1 MSTSSSG
8 SNSGDSGASF
18 GGLRLVFCS
27 TSSEPLHVEIE
38 REIHEDPASEHAESS
53 WPKRE
58 GYEWVH
64 KGVRNCFSKYRWS
77 RLLRSWLASVYLFER
92 GADINAVSIE
102 RVSGID
108 SVCHGREGFEDDFF
122 YVYACMFMK
131 LHVRLPFDEF
141 TMGVL
146 RRLNVAPTQLH
157 LNSWGSLQAF
167 KLICKAL
174 YLVPTP
180 ESFLYFYTTRSR
192 DPISWLS
199 LISRP
204 KVGLLDGF
212 TQSFK
217 KFKDG
222 FFRVRLLNGGRAL
235 YYDECGSPRFPF
247 YWTEMP
253 ARLDALSKDMLYV
266 ESRRVADILERLPTK
281 VLGKWVVCCYL
292 TDNPARDLCG
302 KLVLL
307 SVCSYWTN
315 LKIVFC
321 VGVMAHHARKVGG
334 EVDLFAKI
342 RDKLENAAKAEG
354 QSQAPNL
361 VGPVVDT
368 YAPAATKRPAPSKL
382 KGVGKDRKRLRAL
395 AKTGGVGS
403 SGSSNPDLGGFE
415 KNKVQMRKGVEIKL
429 SDEEVGVVE
438 AADPGLVMRALSE
451 YLAR

>member
-157 LNSWGSLQAF
+157 LNSWGSL
-167 KLICKAL
+167 
-174 YLVPTP
+174 
-180 ESFLYFYTTRSR
+180 
-192 DPISWLS
+192 
-199 LISRP
+199 
-204 KVGLLDGF
+204 
-212 TQSFK
+212 
-217 KFKDG
+217 
-222 FFRVRLLNGGRAL
+222 
-235 YYDECGSPRFPF
+235 
-247 YWTEMP
+247 
-253 ARLDALSKDMLYV
+253 
-266 ESRRVADILERLPTK
+266 
-281 VLGKWVVCCYL
+281 
-292 TDNPARDLCG
+292 
-302 KLVLL
+302 
-307 SVCSYWTN
+307 
-315 LKIVFC
+315 
-321 VGVMAHHARKVGG
+321 
-334 EVDLFAKI
+334 
-342 RDKLENAAKAEG
+342 
-354 QSQAPNL
+354 
-361 VGPVVDT
+361 
-368 YAPAATKRPAPSKL
+368 
-382 KGVGKDRKRLRAL
+382 
-395 AKTGGVGS
+395 
-403 SGSSNPDLGGFE
+403 
-415 KNKVQMRKGVEIKL
+415 
-429 SDEEVGVVE
+429 
-438 AADPGLVMRALSE
+438 
-451 YLAR
+451 